1 MLADGSS
8 ISQVLFQHLLP
19 STLSHT
25 QCSRKQ
31 ALRCDLSIDDSL
43 GSDLDGMKEAD
54 WLEVEVNL
62 HVGANKDLSQSHGEF
77 WSQEGV
83 QRQPTLRQEN
93 QILK

>member
-19 STLSHT
+19 STLCHT
-25 QCSRKQ
+25 RCSRKQ
-31 ALRCDLSIDDSL
+31 ALRCDLPIGDSL

-62 HVGANKDLSQSHGEF
+62 HVGANKDLSPLEPGGCSETAHIET
-77 WSQEGV
+77 
-83 QRQPTLRQEN
+83 R
-93 QILK
+93 

>member
-1 MLADGSS
+1 MLAEGSS

-31 ALRCDLSIDDSL
+31 ACRCDLPGGDSL
-43 GSDLDGMKEAD
+43 GSDLDRVKEAD

-62 HVGANKDLSQSHGEF
+62 HVGANKDLSQSQGEF
-77 WSQEGV
+77 WGQEGV